1 MHKIKHKVALFMMI
15 VILTLFVI
23 WLSLTYF
30 NRQTQDDYNDIL
42 ERYLIL
48 NEANTKSETLMTTLS
63 RLLTERVDVDSP
75 SLNQLERE
83 WQAIQRLETRL
94 AELENSS
101 NTDAL
106 TNYIHLLD
114 SLVESTDRAMRLYEQ
129 QDIDQAERELND
141 AIRIQ
146 TYISDTTLQL
156 LDQELKTYD
165 SFYRGMIDQ
174 SRAINTFGFWLLV
187 LLVLVLIAVT
197 YLFQRQIT
205 HPIHQLTR
213 AANGLSLGNL
223 DQEIQIDSQDE
234 LAFLGKTFNRMR
246 ENIKQLIH
254 EINQKAKV
262 EKELSESKMLLQQT
276 QLRSLQSQINPHFLF
291 NTLNTVSKKAYL
303 EEAYETSDLLV
314 SIADLLRYNLKQL
327 DRAVTLGD
335 ELRVIRQYIQ
345 IQQTRFSDRLIY
357 TEEIDQTLLGSEI
370 PALTLQPII
379 ENAVIHAVEPYQKGG
394 QITLRVYKQGNY
406 TRVEIGDD
414 GPGMEDA
421 TIDQLFA
428 GKLMPKE
435 GHSTGIGFTNV
446 IKRMRLFYN
455 QDQLV
460 YIDSY
465 KNRGTK
471 VSLLLPEI
479 KGDPTDETDDRG

>member
-1 MHKIKHKVALFMMI
+1 L
-15 VILTLFVI
+15 
-23 WLSLTYF
+23 
-30 NRQTQDDYNDIL
+30 
-42 ERYLIL
+42 
-48 NEANTKSETLMTTLS
+48 
-63 RLLTERVDVDSP
+63 

-83 WQAIQRLETRL
+83 WQDIQRLETRL
-94 AELENSS
+94 ADLENSS
-101 NTDAL
+101 NTHAL

-254 EINQKAKV
+254 EINEKAKV
-262 EKELSESKMLLQQT
+262 EKELSESKMLLQ
-276 QLRSLQSQINPHFLF
+276 P
-291 NTLNTVSKKAYL
+291 
-303 EEAYETSDLLV
+303 LV
-314 SIADLLRYNLKQL
+314 SHKNF
-327 DRAVTLGD
+327 
-335 ELRVIRQYIQ
+335 
-345 IQQTRFSDRLIY
+345 QTI
-357 TEEIDQTLLGSEI
+357 
-370 PALTLQPII
+370 LTIFII
-379 ENAVIHAVEPYQKGG
+379 
-394 QITLRVYKQGNY
+394 
-406 TRVEIGDD
+406 
-414 GPGMEDA
+414 
-421 TIDQLFA
+421 F
-428 GKLMPKE
+428 
-435 GHSTGIGFTNV
+435 
-446 IKRMRLFYN
+446 
-455 QDQLV
+455 
-460 YIDSY
+460 
-465 KNRGTK
+465 
-471 VSLLLPEI
+471 
-479 KGDPTDETDDRG
+479 